1 MIYTWLTLAI
11 VSTVGYHLV
20 LKITPA
26 AAHPFLSLAVTYAL
40 GSAIFLGAYAV
51 TPGAASLRASVN
63 ALSWTPLALAGVVVL
78 LDVGYLMLYR
88 TGYDLSVGQLVT
100 QSAAALLLVV
110 LGVMLFREKLSLA
123 NIAGIVLCVA
133 GLWLINR
140 R

>member
-1 MIYTWLTLAI
+1 
-11 VSTVGYHLV
+11 
-20 LKITPA
+20 
-26 AAHPFLSLAVTYAL
+26 
-40 GSAIFLGAYAV
+40 
-51 TPGAASLRASVN
+51 VN

-88 TGYDLSVGQLVT
+88 SGYDLSVGQLVT

>member
-1 MIYTWLTLAI
+1 
-11 VSTVGYHLV
+11 
-20 LKITPA
+20 
-26 AAHPFLSLAVTYAL
+26 
-40 GSAIFLGAYAV
+40 
-51 TPGAASLRASVN
+51 
-63 ALSWTPLALAGVVVL
+63 
-78 LDVGYLMLYR
+78 MLYR

>member
-40 GSAIFLGAYAV
+40 GSAIFVGAYAV

-63 ALSWTPLALAGVVVL
+63 ALSWTPLRSRASSYCSTSAI
-78 LDVGYLMLYR
+78 
-88 TGYDLSVGQLVT
+88 SCSIAPVT
-100 QSAAALLLVV
+100 T
-110 LGVMLFREKLSLA
+110 
-123 NIAGIVLCVA
+123 
-133 GLWLINR
+133 
-140 R
+140 